1 MAEVN
6 VDEVI
11 KNVCV
16 KFSVESLKTEQ
27 YEMLQSM
34 LAKKDCIA
42 VLPTG
47 FGKSLPYQ
55 MYLPV
60 VRELGPQ
67 TERTCIIVCCPLVA
81 LMKDQVERLRS
92 ITELR
97 VAYKGNLKI
106 QFLNLSYNVTPASS
120 SIYSE
125 ISLTFTVA
133 IHSGY

>member
-6 VDEVI
+6 VDEVM

-27 YEMLQSM
+27 YHMLQSM

-55 MYLPV
+55 IYLPV
-60 VRELGPQ
+60 VRELGRLGPQ
-67 TERTCIIVCCPLVA
+67 TERIIVCCPLLA
-81 LMKDQVERLRS
+81 LMKDQVERLHS
-92 ITELR
+92 ISELR

-106 QFLNLSYNVTPASS
+106 QFPNLS
-120 SIYSE
+120 
-125 ISLTFTVA
+125 
-133 IHSGY
+133 